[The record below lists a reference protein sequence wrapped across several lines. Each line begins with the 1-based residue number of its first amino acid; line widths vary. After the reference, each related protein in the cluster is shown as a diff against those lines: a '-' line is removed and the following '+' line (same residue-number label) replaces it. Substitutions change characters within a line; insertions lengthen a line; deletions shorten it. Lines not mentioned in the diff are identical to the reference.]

1 MLRSH
6 RQLSL
11 QFPPRA
17 VAADPYGIA
26 RPPLPAEQ
34 RGLRYLTIALI
45 TIGLLLGL
53 RLAYIQTIRH
63 GFYMRLA
70 EEIADAP
77 RPEVVPPGRI
87 YDSAGHVLAD
97 SQSAADLGVDP
108 TVARAANL
116 EETRQALIE
125 ILGLPPETVDRKLA
139 APGHYQPLVK
149 LAPAITVQRLQ
160 ALQLPG
166 LVVDPRYR
174 RVYPNGTTAAHVLGA
189 YSADQRPIEGLD
201 LRYRFLLAGQPGT
214 PRRNVDAWGRTI
226 VGMED
231 DTALPSVPGKALV
244 TTLDLDLQRQ
254 VEAALERLWTFNRPE
269 NAAVVV
275 MEPTTGAILALSSRP
290 TYNPNDLASSTA
302 SPRQSAVTQQHL
314 RNLPVSWEYEPGST
328 FKVLTATAALHYG
341 AVNMNSTFHCSGTIE
356 IGGRPLH
363 CWGKWAAK
371 GHGSLDLAGVLAQ
384 SCNLGAAQVVTRVGP
399 QRFTEFLQRCG
410 FGARTGVGLPGEAR
424 GKVFPAASLRKRD
437 LANMGFGQHI
447 LVTPLQLTA
456 AISGVVNDGVY
467 MQPQIVRRVL
477 NADGTVFREIQPRAK
492 VALCTPEVSRQ
503 VRRMMVGVVDK
514 GTGRLAH
521 IDGVAVGGKTGTAQ
535 VFDPATG
542 TFPDD
547 QKVVSFVLVTR
558 ADRRPDYCILV
569 TAKNPQVGE
578 HGADVCAPVAKDI
591 ALYLLRRNNLLPPGK
606 A

>member
-11 QFPPRA
+11 QFPTR
-17 VAADPYGIA
+17 AADPYGLA

-34 RGLRYLTIALI
+34 RGLRYLTVFLLACS
-45 TIGLLLGL
+45 LLLAL
-53 RLAYIQTIRH
+53 RLVYIQTFRH
-63 GFYMRLA
+63 GFYMQLA
-70 EEIADAP
+70 EDIIAVA
-77 RPEVVPPGRI
+77 RPQVPPPGRI

-108 TVARAANL
+108 TVARVKKP

-125 ILGLPPETVDRKLA
+125 ILGLPPQTVDRKLA
-139 APGHYQPLVK
+139 AAGHYQPLLRLV
-149 LAPAITVQRLQ
+149 PAVTVQRLQ
-160 ALQLPG
+160 ALELPG
-166 LVVDPRYR
+166 LVLDSRYR

-214 PRRNVDAWGRTI
+214 PRRNVDDWGRII
-226 VGMED
+226 VGMEE
-231 DTALPSVPGKALV
+231 DTSLPPIPGKDLV

-269 NAAVVV
+269 SATVIV
-275 MEPTTGAILALSSRP
+275 MEPATGALLALSSRP
-290 TYNPNDLASSTA
+290 TYNPNELAPSGA
-302 SPRQSAVTQQHL
+302 QPRRPAVPQQNL

-328 FKVLTATAALHYG
+328 FKVITAAAALHCG
-341 AVNMNSTFHCSGTIE
+341 AVSPTSTFHCSGTIE
-356 IGGRPLH
+356 IGGRPLR

-384 SCNLGAAQVVTRVGP
+384 SCNLGAAQVVARVGP

-410 FGARTGVGLPGEAR
+410 FGSRTGVGLPGEAR
-424 GKVFPAASLRKRD
+424 GKVFPADSLRKRD
-437 LANMGFGQHI
+437 LANMGFGQHV

-456 AISGVVNDGVY
+456 AISGIVNDGVY

-477 NADGTVFREIQPRAK
+477 NADGSVFREVQPRAK
-492 VALCTPEVSRQ
+492 AVLCTPEVSRL
-503 VRRMMVGVVDK
+503 VRRMMVGVVEK

-547 QKVVSFVLVTR
+547 QKVVSFVLVAP

-569 TAKNPQVGE
+569 TAKNPRVGQ

-606 A
+606 G